1 MISFIQFVF
10 HSTESVSTVASVS
23 TVSRMCLRK
32 GKTLSDVVSVVI
44 LKILTERTGMICPD
58 RTTIFRSDL
67 AGIFD
72 PERDII
78 LKY

>member
-1 MISFIQFVF
+1 MNETNSIVL
-10 HSTESVSTVASVS
+10 ED
-23 TVSRMCLRK
+23 RK

-44 LKILTERTGMICPD
+44 LKIRTERTGMICPD

-67 AGIFD
+67 TKILD

-78 LKY
+78 LKYYEST